1 MKLTK
6 SKLKQIVKKE
16 LSQLLESDR
25 YPSDEE
31 PVDWLEDRRF
41 DRDDNT
47 QGGAADEG
55 PGSDRYETEQ
65 LTFKDME
72 NLELFVKRY
81 MTSGTLV
88 RDDTKL
94 FKILLPKLAKIV
106 GAELKFN

>member
-41 DRDDNT
+41 ERDDNT

-55 PGSDRYETEQ
+55 PGLDRYETEQ
-65 LTFKDME
+65 ITNDDMKSLYNFAKSWGKDYE
-72 NLELFVKRY
+72 GPRK
-81 MTSGTLV
+81 GTLTT
-88 RDDTKL
+88 DETHA
-94 FKILLPKLAKIV
+94 FKALIVKLAKIV
-106 GAELKFN
+106 S

>member
-25 YPSDEE
+25 YPSDDE

-41 DRDDNT
+41 ERDDNT

-55 PGSDRYETEQ
+55 PGLDRYETEQ
-65 LTFKDME
+65 ITNDDME
-72 NLELFVKRY
+72 NLHAIVTRY
-81 MTSGTLV
+81 MTSGTLA
-88 RDDTKL
+88 REDTGL
-94 FKILLPKLAKIV
+94 FKSLLAKLAKIV
-106 GAELKFN
+106 S